1 MGDGAQGLE
10 AFSPEWFAHA
20 RDVVKQVQLDNACSC
35 RVQFVADGTR
45 WFLGLDRGRVTGFEL
60 GTIGEP
66 DVELRW
72 SADDARRII
81 AGELR
86 GTDAL
91 AVTTV
96 ASYAADGP
104 YVGPPAPANLL
115 ARPEIAS
122 MPSAPGATLDVQY
135 EFRDGPF
142 GDVEYV
148 QRFVDGRL
156 VEERLGELDE
166 RDVVVRFTY
175 QAMARV
181 RAGEWTVIDALESG
195 SVIGE
200 MGPLA
205 ALDGIVES
213 REYRAAELATGPQM
227 LALAAL
233 AELDADPTYVAAMD
247 KLAAAT
253 RWS

>member
-10 AFSPEWFAHA
+10 AFSPEWFAAA
-20 RDVVKQVQLDNACSC
+20 RDAFKPVQLDDETAC

-45 WFLGLDRGRVTGFEL
+45 WFLALDRGRLTAFDL
-60 GTIGEP
+60 GTIEQP

-72 SADDARRII
+72 SLEHARQILTEERW
-81 AGELR
+81 
-86 GTDAL
+86 GTEAL
-91 AVTTV
+91 QVTTV
-96 ASYAADGP
+96 AASTPDGP

-122 MPSAPGATLDVQY
+122 MPAAPGATLDAQY
-135 EFRDGPF
+135 VFRDGPF
-142 GDVEYV
+142 GEVNYA
-148 QRFVDGRL
+148 QRYVDGRL
-156 VEERLGELDE
+156 VEERLGELAE
-166 RDVVVRFTY
+166 HDVLVRFTY
-175 QAMARV
+175 GAMARV
-181 RAGEWTVIDALESG
+181 RAHEWTVIDALDGGAVS
-195 SVIGE
+195 GE

-213 REYRAAELATGPQM
+213 PEYRDAELATGPHM

-233 AELDADPTYVAAMD
+233 GELDADSTYRTALEELV
-247 KLAAAT
+247 AAT